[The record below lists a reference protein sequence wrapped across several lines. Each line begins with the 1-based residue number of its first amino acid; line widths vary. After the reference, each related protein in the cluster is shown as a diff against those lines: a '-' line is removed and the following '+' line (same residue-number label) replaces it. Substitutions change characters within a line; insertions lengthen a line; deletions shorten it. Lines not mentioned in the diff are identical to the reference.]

1 MTLPERLRGVTR
13 GSAAVAVAAALA
25 TLAASFLVAGISQR
39 WLVFA
44 VAQTIF
50 SFTPD
55 TLVTVGITQL
65 GDLSQPLLVVGA
77 TAVSVLL
84 FASTTLLIVGISA
97 ASGRAGAETVFA
109 VGAVHTLLG
118 FFLTV
123 SPLPSLAG
131 GIAGAVVVGLA
142 GLDATD
148 ETVPRRRLLRSL
160 GAAGAAVGLGGL
172 FAGRQLTQLRSGQSR
187 QQERDI
193 DDPLV
198 ATLLETATDRSIDVP
213 EVEELVSEDFYQV
226 DINTIDPRVDPASWS
241 LSVTG
246 AVEQEVSVSLP
257 ELREFSTEHRFVS
270 LRCVGDK
277 LNGQKLD
284 TALWTGVPASELL
297 DTAGVP
303 DSETCCVMLRAEDDY
318 YMEFPLGALED
329 ALLVFEMNGRRL
341 PRGHGAPVRALIPG
355 HWGEINVKWLSEIE
369 VLTEEEEGYWEKKGW
384 HGTGPVNTVAKLHGV
399 DTDGSTV
406 TVGGHAYAGTRGIS
420 AVQVSTDGGDTWTEA
435 ELSDPLPD
443 RVPAD
448 ADPEDPSLTDGT
460 ASDAARMWRHEY
472 EASERH
478 EVVVRAVDGDGT
490 VQPRQQGDGEPF
502 PSGATGW
509 VSKTVNP

>member
-1 MTLPERLRGVTR
+1 MTATERLRGVAR
-13 GSAAVAVAAALA
+13 GPAAVAVGSALA
-25 TLAASFLVAGISQR
+25 VLAASFLVAGVSQR
-39 WLVFA
+39 WLLFA

-55 TLVTVGITQL
+55 TLVTFGITEL

-77 TAVSVLL
+77 AVVSVLL
-84 FASTTLLIVGISA
+84 FASTTLLVVGISA

-109 VGAVHTLLG
+109 VGIVQTLLG

-131 GIAGAVVVGLA
+131 GIAGATVVGLA
-142 GLDATD
+142 GLDT
-148 ETVPRRRLLRSL
+148 TSQSVPRRRLLRSL

-172 FAGRQLTQLRSGQSR
+172 FAGRRFAQFETGQSEDTGR
-187 QQERDI
+187 EI

-198 ATLLETATDRSIDVP
+198 TTLLDTADERSIDVP
-213 EVEELVSEDFYQV
+213 TVEGLVSEDFYQV
-226 DINTIDPRVDPASWS
+226 DINTIDPRVDPTSWS

-246 AVEQEVSVSLP
+246 AVEQEVSVSLT
-257 ELREFSTEHRFVS
+257 ELKDYSTEHRFVS

-369 VLTEEEEGYWEKKGW
+369 ILTEEAEGYWDKKGW

-399 DTDGSTV
+399 ETGGSTV

-420 AVQVSTDGGDTWTEA
+420 AVQVSTDGGDTWAEA

-443 RVPAD
+443 RVPTD
-448 ADPEDPSLTDGT
+448 ADPSDPRITDGT
-460 ASDAARMWRHEY
+460 AADASRMWRYEY

-478 EVVVRAVDGDGT
+478 EVVVRAVDADGT
-490 VQPRQQGDGEPF
+490 VQPRQQGDGKPF
-502 PSGATGW
+502 PSGASGW
-509 VSKTVNP
+509 VSKAVTP